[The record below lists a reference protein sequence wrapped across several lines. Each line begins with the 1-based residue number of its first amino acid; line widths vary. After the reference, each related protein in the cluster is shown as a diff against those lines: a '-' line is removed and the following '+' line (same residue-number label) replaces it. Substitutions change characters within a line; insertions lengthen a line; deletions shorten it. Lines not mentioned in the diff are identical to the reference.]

1 MIRFILIGFII
12 FSSFFSFAQFEE
24 EIDHKAIY
32 NGAYFISKNAAGQYG
47 VITDKGQTKVPF
59 VYSRI
64 IENDLGLFVFKINK
78 SNGFERSYSLGY
90 YDHQFKMVLPC
101 QFNSLLSLEDGLI
114 IGSQNLDKKFGLVDT
129 LGRIIIPFEYDEMFA
144 PTESL
149 FLTKL
154 NGKYGFINKKNHVVI
169 DHKFTYA
176 APFSEGLAAASK
188 SNLIGFIDRKGDFE
202 IKERFTSADDFQ
214 YGYAQVFFHNQTSV
228 VDSKGMILLPPI
240 FKSIHSVGNGQF
252 VFEASP
258 NLRSTLASTLPKL
271 TIAQNIEELSQYDSL
286 VTTMDSE
293 IDSEVIEEKFMG
305 VMNSIGQLI
314 GGNEFQQVIALYS
327 DGTNQLYAV
336 QRKSDNESENSNYNF
351 ALMDGNGKI
360 LTEYRFFEIK
370 PDEKIVV
377 EETENGFVN
386 YHVDSSGKLSKIN

>member
-1 MIRFILIGFII
+1 
-12 FSSFFSFAQFEE
+12 
-24 EIDHKAIY
+24 
-32 NGAYFISKNAAGQYG
+32 
-47 VITDKGQTKVPF
+47 
-59 VYSRI
+59 
-64 IENDLGLFVFKINK
+64 
-78 SNGFERSYSLGY
+78 
-90 YDHQFKMVLPC
+90 
-101 QFNSLLSLEDGLI
+101 
-114 IGSQNLDKKFGLVDT
+114 
-129 LGRIIIPFEYDEMFA
+129 MFA

-202 IKERFTSADDFQ
+202 IKERFTSADDFE

-228 VDSKGMILLPPI
+228 VDSKGMILLPAI

-252 VFEASP
+252 VFEASS